1 MVTTRAGLASFAALA
16 LLTSCSVASLF
27 DAPPS
32 KVIAVTPPRV
42 VETAPVGDT
51 MRTFPLAIFS
61 ASNAAPQWT
70 AQHNPHA
77 AWLTLAATG
86 GTAPDTL
93 RLTLDPKDITPD
105 IYRDTVVI
113 DPCDPGIATVRVP
126 VELHILAS
134 APPPP
139 PPPPPNQPPV
149 ASFTFSCNGL
159 GCDFTSTSSDP
170 DGTVVSYSWTFG
182 DGGTSPDRN
191 PSHTYSTD
199 GSYTVRLTVT
209 DNEGAQSTPASQ
221 TVTVSAPPPP
231 PPPPPN
237 QPPVASFT
245 FSCNG
250 LGCDFTSTSSD
261 PDGTVASYSWTFGD
275 GGTSPARNPSHTYS
289 TDGSY
294 TVRLTVTDNQG
305 AQSTPA
311 SQTVTVSA
319 PPPPPP
325 PPPNQPPVASFT
337 FSCNGRGCDF
347 TSTSSDPDGTVASY
361 SWTFGDGGTSPA
373 RNPSHT
379 YSADGSYT
387 VRLTVTDNQGAQSTP
402 ASQTVTVSA
411 PPPPP
416 PPPPP
421 NQPPVASFT

>member
-42 VETAPVGDT
+42 IETAPVGDT

-61 ASNAAPQWT
+61 ASRTAAPQWT
-70 AQHNPHA
+70 AQHNRNA

-93 RLTLDPKDITPD
+93 RLTLDPKDLTPD

-113 DPCDPGIATVRVP
+113 DPSDPGIATVRVP

-149 ASFTFSCNGL
+149 A
-159 GCDFTSTSSDP
+159 
-170 DGTVVSYSWTFG
+170 SYSWTFG

-209 DNEGAQSTPASQ
+209 DNQGAQSTPTSQ

-250 LGCDFTSTSSD
+250 LGCD
-261 PDGTVASYSWTFGD
+261 
-275 GGTSPARNPSHTYS
+275 
-289 TDGSY
+289 
-294 TVRLTVTDNQG
+294 
-305 AQSTPA
+305 
-311 SQTVTVSA
+311 
-319 PPPPPP
+319 
-325 PPPNQPPVASFT
+325 
-337 FSCNGRGCDF
+337 
-347 TSTSSDPDGTVASY
+347 
-361 SWTFGDGGTSPA
+361 
-373 RNPSHT
+373 
-379 YSADGSYT
+379 
-387 VRLTVTDNQGAQSTP
+387 
-402 ASQTVTVSA
+402 
-411 PPPPP
+411 
-416 PPPPP
+416 
-421 NQPPVASFT
+421 

>member
-1 MVTTRAGLASFAALA
+1 MVTTRPALASFAALA

-51 MRTFPLAIFS
+51 MRSSALAILS
-61 ASNAAPQWT
+61 ASRNAAPQWT
-70 AQHNPHA
+70 AQHNPDA

-93 RLTLDPKDITPD
+93 RLTLDPKDLTPG
-105 IYRDTVVI
+105 IYRDTIAI
-113 DPCDPGIATVRVP
+113 DPSDPGIATVRVP

-159 GCDFTSTSSDP
+159 
-170 DGTVVSYSWTFG
+170 
-182 DGGTSPDRN
+182 
-191 PSHTYSTD
+191 
-199 GSYTVRLTVT
+199 
-209 DNEGAQSTPASQ
+209 
-221 TVTVSAPPPP
+221 
-231 PPPPPN
+231 
-237 QPPVASFT
+237 
-245 FSCNG
+245 
-250 LGCDFTSTSSD
+250 
-261 PDGTVASYSWTFGD
+261 
-275 GGTSPARNPSHTYS
+275 
-289 TDGSY
+289 
-294 TVRLTVTDNQG
+294 
-305 AQSTPA
+305 
-311 SQTVTVSA
+311 
-319 PPPPPP
+319 
-325 PPPNQPPVASFT
+325 
-337 FSCNGRGCDF
+337 GCDF

-416 PPPPP
+416 PPPPVATQLTFTV
-421 NQPPVASFT
+421 NPPGTLLIDGSFSVEVKALDAQGQTATGFGGLVTVTLQGSGIAVLNGQRSVNAVNGIATFNNLSVSGVCLGCTLVASSPGLTSATSSPFTVGGL

>member
-1 MVTTRAGLASFAALA
+1 
-16 LLTSCSVASLF
+16 
-27 DAPPS
+27 
-32 KVIAVTPPRV
+32 
-42 VETAPVGDT
+42 
-51 MRTFPLAIFS
+51 
-61 ASNAAPQWT
+61 
-70 AQHNPHA
+70 
-77 AWLTLAATG
+77 
-86 GTAPDTL
+86 
-93 RLTLDPKDITPD
+93 
-105 IYRDTVVI
+105 
-113 DPCDPGIATVRVP
+113 
-126 VELHILAS
+126 
-134 APPPP
+134 
-139 PPPPPNQPPV
+139 
-149 ASFTFSCNGL
+149 
-159 GCDFTSTSSDP
+159 
-170 DGTVVSYSWTFG
+170 
-182 DGGTSPDRN
+182 
-191 PSHTYSTD
+191 
-199 GSYTVRLTVT
+199 
-209 DNEGAQSTPASQ
+209 
-221 TVTVSAPPPP
+221 
-231 PPPPPN
+231 N

-337 FSCNGRGCDF
+337 FSCNGLGCDF

-361 SWTFGDGGTSPA
+361 SWTFEIGRASRRG
-373 RNPSHT
+373 NPSHT

-387 VRLTVTDNQGAQSTP
+387 VRLTVTDDHGAPSTLESQPVPVP
-402 ASQTVTVSA
+402 A
-411 PPPPP
+411 PPPP

-421 NQPPVASFT
+421 NQPPVASFTFSCNGLGCDFTSTSSDPDGTVASYSWTF